1 MYNCVMP
8 HSVECIRYAQN
19 PYSVYELIAITLCSA
34 MYAIE
39 ATKEAA
45 SAASGNST
53 QGNTTLLHVITSIVL
68 LI

>member
-1 MYNCVMP
+1 MP

-39 ATKEAA
+39 ATMGTEFSLAQR
-45 SAASGNST
+45 NST